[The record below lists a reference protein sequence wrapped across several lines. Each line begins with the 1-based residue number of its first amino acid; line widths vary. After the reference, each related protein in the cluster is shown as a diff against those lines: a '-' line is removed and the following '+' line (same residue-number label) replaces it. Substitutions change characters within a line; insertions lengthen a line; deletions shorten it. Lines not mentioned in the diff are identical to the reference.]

1 VPSYPSP
8 SIRFALGVAPDIA
21 GETVTFPESVENVL
35 HRIRELAD
43 RARADVVAA
52 TSVAELE
59 EIERRT
65 LGKRGWVAAMRKT
78 IGVLPV
84 DDRRTAGAA
93 VNAATTE
100 LAETI
105 QRRTRE
111 LAASREGDLPSFD
124 VTRPGVAHLSGGLH
138 PTIQMMY
145 DLNDAL
151 EALNFD
157 IYEGPE
163 ISSELYEFDHMNF
176 PADHP
181 ARESMDTFWL
191 TDSLNKRGEERLCL
205 RPHLTGASVRY
216 MQKQDPPL
224 RFAYPGRVYRNENPD
239 ARHERAFF
247 QYEALIVDREVPFSS
262 GRLLVD
268 TILNTVFGQA
278 VATRM
283 RAGFFP
289 FVEPGFEI
297 DMQCLVCGGNGC
309 SLCKQ
314 IGWLEVMP
322 GGVPHPNVLRAGG
335 IDPDE
340 WIGFYINVGLDRLV
354 MMRYGIDDVR
364 LFHSGDVRFLAQ
376 FK

>member
-1 VPSYPSP
+1 VTAS
-8 SIRFALGVAPDIA
+8 
-21 GETVTFPESVENVL
+21 ETAESVL
-35 HRIRELAD
+35 QQIRELAG
-43 RARADVVAA
+43 RARADVAA
-52 TSVAELE
+52 AASVAELE

-65 LGKRGWVAAMRKT
+65 LGKRGWLAAMRKT
-78 IGVLPV
+78 IGSFSA
-84 DDRRTAGAA
+84 DDRRTVGAA
-93 VNAATTE
+93 FNTATAE
-100 LAETI
+100 LEDAVQ
-105 QRRTRE
+105 QRNRE
-111 LAASREGDLPSFD
+111 LTAAGPAPGPSFD
-124 VTRPGVAHLSGGLH
+124 VTRPGVSHLSGGLH

-145 DLNDAL
+145 DINDAF
-151 EALNFD
+151 EALNFE

-176 PADHP
+176 PPDHP
-181 ARESMDTFWL
+181 ARESMDTFWI
-191 TDSLNKRGEERLCL
+191 TETVDKRGEERLCL

-216 MQKQDPPL
+216 MQENDPPL

-262 GRLLVD
+262 GKLLVD
-268 TILNTVFGQA
+268 TILNTVFGHP
-278 VATRM
+278 VSTRM

-297 DMQCLVCGGNGC
+297 DMQCLVCGGRGC
-309 SLCKQ
+309 RLCKQ

-340 WIGFYINVGLDRLV
+340 WMGFYINVGLDRLV

-364 LFHSGDVRFLAQ
+364 LFHGGELRFLNQ